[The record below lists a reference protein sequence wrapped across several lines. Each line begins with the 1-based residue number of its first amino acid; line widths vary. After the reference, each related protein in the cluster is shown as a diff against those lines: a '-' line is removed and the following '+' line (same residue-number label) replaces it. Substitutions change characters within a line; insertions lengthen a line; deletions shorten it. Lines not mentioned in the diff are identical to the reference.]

1 MKDVHALHHDDL
13 LHVTFNERGQPY
25 GDLQPVLANYV
36 GTIARNGVLL
46 PLDYLD
52 WRKIPKHRLEEAW
65 KLVIARFIIS
75 DQHRDFVMQMM
86 GVAWRRW
93 RTQVKATSYDSNIPL
108 RDLVSIRPIPHG
120 LAIEVWERLCE
131 HWKVTEL
138 KDNGRKPT
146 RIEIMHLS
154 RRSKKKG
161 GAPVDAEAIR
171 YEAVQIR
178 LQDMPEGTQAIEVHE
193 DAFRDVFGTEHS
205 GRVRC
210 LGAGALPSQV
220 FPEQCK
226 RSSFYNRQN
235 YHSTTDITDKFKAMQ
250 EQMNKDME
258 MRESQ
263 LRAEMEAQKAQFQT
277 KMEQMRQMQDQF
289 ESFTRVMQSMI
300 HGTAGGSNGPEL
312 LPTQMAIV
320 MANIIQK
327 HMDATSNPKE
337 NAISREDSS
346 DN

>member
-93 RTQVKATSYDSNIPL
+93 RTQVKATSYDLNIPL

-161 GAPVDAEAIR
+161 GAPVDVESIR
-171 YEAVQIR
+171 YEHLLDEAVQIR
-178 LQDMPEGTQAIEVHE
+178 LQDMPKGTQAIEVHE
-193 DAFRDVFGTEHS
+193 DAFRDVFGIEHS

-220 FPEQCK
+220 FPKQCK

-235 YHSTTDITDKFKAMQ
+235 YHSTMDITDKFKAMQ

-263 LRAEMEAQKAQFQT
+263 LRAEME
-277 KMEQMRQMQDQF
+277 
-289 ESFTRVMQSMI
+289 SMI
-300 HGTAGGSNGPEL
+300 HGTDGGSNGPEL

-327 HMDATSNPKE
+327 HMDATSNLKE